1 MISVDTILLLQQKV
15 ESAVQKIEQLKSEN
29 DALRAERSELTKAL
43 SEKTELLSRFSADE
57 KKIEDGILGA
67 LTRLD
72 AVENAI
78 IDSSGGF
85 SNAKAD
91 CNTLREQQA
100 PLADSSERQAP
111 LGVSVDPAPA
121 VQADFVQQQE
131 EAAAQNAERPEP
143 LVQPM
148 QAEPQAAPV
157 QEQASFTAPVQQ
169 AEAAPTQ
176 NVQPAQEQTQNEQTE
191 GGDLFGDT
199 SFETQEESDPDIF

>member
-85 SNAKAD
+85 NKVEAEAKA
-91 CNTLREQQA
+91 
-100 PLADSSERQAP
+100 
-111 LGVSVDPAPA
+111 DPAPA

-131 EAAAQNAERPEP
+131 EAAAQSAERREP

-148 QAEPQAAPV
+148 QAEPQA
-157 QEQASFTAPVQQ
+157 QEQA
-169 AEAAPTQ
+169 
-176 NVQPAQEQTQNEQTE
+176 QNEQTE

>member
-78 IDSSGGF
+78 IDSSD
-85 SNAKAD
+85 AKA
-91 CNTLREQQA
+91 EA
-100 PLADSSERQAP
+100 KA
-111 LGVSVDPAPA
+111 DPAPA

-148 QAEPQAAPV
+148 QAEPQA
-157 QEQASFTAPVQQ
+157 QEQA
-169 AEAAPTQ
+169 
-176 NVQPAQEQTQNEQTE
+176 QNEQTE

>member
-1 MISVDTILLLQQKV
+1 M
-15 ESAVQKIEQLKSEN
+15 
-29 DALRAERSELTKAL
+29 
-43 SEKTELLSRFSADE
+43 LSRFSADE

-78 IDSSGGF
+78 IDSSD
-85 SNAKAD
+85 AKA
-91 CNTLREQQA
+91 EA
-100 PLADSSERQAP
+100 KA
-111 LGVSVDPAPA
+111 DPAPA

-148 QAEPQAAPV
+148 QAEPQA
-157 QEQASFTAPVQQ
+157 QEQA
-169 AEAAPTQ
+169 
-176 NVQPAQEQTQNEQTE
+176 QNEQTE

>member
-15 ESAVQKIEQLKSEN
+15 ESAVQKIEQLKAEN

-72 AVENAI
+72 SVENAI
-78 IDSSGGF
+78 IDSTS
-85 SNAKAD
+85 
-91 CNTLREQQA
+91 QA
-100 PLADSSERQAP
+100 PLAGSGASPSIPSEPQA
-111 LGVSVDPAPA
+111 AP
-121 VQADFVQQQE
+121 VQEQASFTAPVQQE

-148 QAEPQAAPV
+148 QAEPQV
-157 QEQASFTAPVQQ
+157 QESQQ
-169 AEAAPTQ
+169 AAEAAAPTQ
-176 NVQPAQEQTQNEQTE
+176 NVQPAQEQAQNEQTE

>member
-78 IDSSGGF
+78 IDSSGDF
-85 SNAKAD
+85 NKVEAEAK
-91 CNTLREQQA
+91 
-100 PLADSSERQAP
+100 
-111 LGVSVDPAPA
+111 VDPAPA
-121 VQADFVQQQE
+121 VQAE
-131 EAAAQNAERPEP
+131 T
-143 LVQPM
+143 
-148 QAEPQAAPV
+148 QAAPV

-169 AEAAPTQ
+169 EEAAAQSVESREPL
-176 NVQPAQEQTQNEQTE
+176 VQPMQAEPQAQEQAQNEQTE

>member
-91 CNTLREQQA
+91 CNTTGEL
-100 PLADSSERQAP
+100 QAP
-111 LGVSVDPAPA
+111 LGASADPAPA
-121 VQADFVQQQE
+121 VQADIVQQQE
-131 EAAAQNAERPEP
+131 EAAAQSAESREP

-148 QAEPQAAPV
+148 QAEPQA
-157 QEQASFTAPVQQ
+157 QEQA
-169 AEAAPTQ
+169 
-176 NVQPAQEQTQNEQTE
+176 QNEQTE

>member
-78 IDSSGGF
+78 IDSSD
-85 SNAKAD
+85 AKAD
-91 CNTLREQQA
+91 
-100 PLADSSERQAP
+100 
-111 LGVSVDPAPA
+111 PAPD
-121 VQADFVQQQE
+121 VQAE
-131 EAAAQNAERPEP
+131 T
-143 LVQPM
+143 
-148 QAEPQAAPV
+148 QAAPI

-169 AEAAPTQ
+169 AEAAQEEAAPAQ
-176 NVQPAQEQTQNEQTE
+176 NVQPAQEQAQNEQTE

>member
-57 KKIEDGILGA
+57 KKIEDGILVA

-85 SNAKAD
+85 SNAKA
-91 CNTLREQQA
+91 EA
-100 PLADSSERQAP
+100 K
-111 LGVSVDPAPA
+111 VDPAPA

-131 EAAAQNAERPEP
+131 EAAAQSAERPEP

-148 QAEPQAAPV
+148 QAEPQA
-157 QEQASFTAPVQQ
+157 QEQA
-169 AEAAPTQ
+169 
-176 NVQPAQEQTQNEQTE
+176 QNEQTE

>member
-85 SNAKAD
+85 NKVEAEAKA
-91 CNTLREQQA
+91 
-100 PLADSSERQAP
+100 
-111 LGVSVDPAPA
+111 DPAPA
-121 VQADFVQQQE
+121 VQADTVQQQE
-131 EAAAQNAERPEP
+131 EAAAQSVENREP

-148 QAEPQAAPV
+148 QAEPQA
-157 QEQASFTAPVQQ
+157 QEQA
-169 AEAAPTQ
+169 
-176 NVQPAQEQTQNEQTE
+176 QNEQTE